1 MNRRLITTSFYFILF
16 ALTCLVACAKREE
29 AKPLPVETPEQVVQ
43 KFYMYIA
50 EGGLK
55 TTEEAY
61 KLVSTKRSV
70 LPQGKF
76 KDIIKQYPAGMKVK
90 IKGSKIEND
99 RAMVFI
105 DCDVPS
111 KFGTCITESQINLE
125 IDPKVNAWRIDF
137 SGDTDNELEQ
147 IKAEAAKNQTGTAP
161 AGGDKGHEGHTDHS
175 GHEGH
180 EVKK

>member
-1 MNRRLITTSFYFILF
+1 MNRRFITILSYIVLI
-16 ALTCLVACAKREE
+16 ALTCLTACAKKEE
-29 AKPLPVETPEQVVQ
+29 AKPLPTETPEQVVQ

-50 EGGLK
+50 EGGMK

-76 KDIIKQYPAGMKVK
+76 KEIIKQYPAGMKVK
-90 IKGSKIEND
+90 VKSSKIEND
-99 RAMVFI
+99 KAMVFI

-137 SGDTDNELEQ
+137 SGDTYDELEQ
-147 IKAEAAKNQTGTAP
+147 IKAEAAKTQPAP
-161 AGGDKGHEGHTDHS
+161 QGGGQGQKEHQDHQGHENHDT
-175 GHEGH
+175 
-180 EVKK
+180 KK

>member
-1 MNRRLITTSFYFILF
+1 MNRRFYTFSFYIVLIVL
-16 ALTCLVACAKREE
+16 AGLLACTRKEE
-29 AKPLPVETPEQVVQ
+29 AKPLPTETPEQVVQ

-61 KLVSTKRSV
+61 KLVSTKRTV

-76 KDIIKQYPAGMKVK
+76 KDIIKQYPVGMKVK
-90 IKGSKIEND
+90 IKSSTIEND

-137 SGDTDNELEQ
+137 SGDTYDELEQ
-147 IKAEAAKNQTGTAP
+147 IKAEAAKNQPAP
-161 AGGDKGHEGHTDHS
+161 APQGGGKGQDNSTDHS
-175 GHEGH
+175 SHEGH
-180 EVKK
+180 EGKK